1 MKKVTNLVDTLN
13 DTWLVGTTHNADTPK
28 GRIGNKC
35 GRHSRKL
42 TDKDSTILSQL
53 TGSRYAQSVFYIT
66 KLLTFVVQLMYTNS
80 LLFANLRRLIYN

>member
-42 TDKDSTILSQL
+42 TDKD
-53 TGSRYAQSVFYIT
+53 
-66 KLLTFVVQLMYTNS
+66 
-80 LLFANLRRLIYN
+80 